1 MCNCS
6 SVRNFTG
13 LLCQLIE
20 WTDTAGSRDVSSNVV
35 RAVSVHRTLFV
46 QRHYDPMPAAMHYL
60 FAFFSEMDRRVHLLL
75 FLEDVSTMRVLYHSE
90 NLFRA
95 PEILGTDRFM
105 YVQCASADLRLGAGI
120 ARDFN
125 REFNVRPT
133 LRKTYG
139 TPVPMYTTCKSYHV
153 YTMITK
159 KSFWM
164 KPTLHDMHEAL
175 KMLRMMCEQD
185 NVQIL
190 AMPRI
195 GCGLDHL
202 RWIDVYDRILD
213 VFDDMD
219 IDIHVFDLPIKR

>member
-1 MCNCS
+1 
-6 SVRNFTG
+6 
-13 LLCQLIE
+13 
-20 WTDTAGSRDVSSNVV
+20 
-35 RAVSVHRTLFV
+35 
-46 QRHYDPMPAAMHYL
+46 MPAAMHYL

-75 FLEDVSTMRVLYHSE
+75 FLEDVSTMRVLYHST

-139 TPVPMYTTCKSYHV
+139 TPVPMYTTCRSYHV

-164 KPTLHDMHEAL
+164 KPSLHDMHEAL
-175 KMLRMMCEQD
+175 KMLRAMCEQD

-195 GCGLDHL
+195 GCGLDRL
-202 RWIDVYDRILD
+202 RWLDVYDRILD

-219 IDIHVFDLPIKR
+219 IDIHVFDFPTKR